1 MNFVTYGLAA
11 DLGVPS
17 MDGPIH
23 GMGKHTRLWNL
34 VLKVVLL
41 FVQVQPEV
49 EDLEQGPQE
58 TGRGRLQY
66 SLEYNFRAQEVRL
79 LQGCAL
85 AESSGA
91 QQDPGIHT
99 WCTSAPSWHTD
110 MVG

>member
-1 MNFVTYGLAA
+1 M
-11 DLGVPS
+11 
-17 MDGPIH
+17 
-23 GMGKHTRLWNL
+23 
-34 VLKVVLL
+34 
-41 FVQVQPEV
+41 